1 LSWAGEISVN
11 RMEFGEP
18 KQARKEQF
26 SPPGLPTAKL
36 NINSQTG
43 LTVVIPTL
51 NEEKSIA
58 DLIRELNKGGFLNI
72 LVIDGNST
80 DCTVQVARELGVN
93 VIYQNG
99 KGKGDAL
106 RQAFSYDGLDD
117 WVVMIDADGSM
128 NPREILSLLGPLGQ
142 EADVVKG
149 SRFLPGGFSEDMTIS
164 RKLGNKFFV
173 FLVNLLWK
181 AKYTDLCYGYAA
193 FRKDSL
199 RKLYPH
205 LKSRNFEIETEIFI
219 KAKKLGLRV
228 KEVPSIE
235 LRRRFGKS
243 NLKAFRDGFKIL
255 QVIVH
260 ESLKA

>member
-1 LSWAGEISVN
+1 
-11 RMEFGEP
+11 M
-18 KQARKEQF
+18 
-26 SPPGLPTAKL
+26 
-36 NINSQTG
+36 
-43 LTVVIPTL
+43 
-51 NEEKSIA
+51 
-58 DLIRELNKGGFLNI
+58 
-72 LVIDGNST
+72 
-80 DCTVQVARELGVN
+80 
-93 VIYQNG
+93 
-99 KGKGDAL
+99 
-106 RQAFSYDGLDD
+106 
-117 WVVMIDADGSM
+117 
-128 NPREILSLLGPLGQ
+128 
-142 EADVVKG
+142 
-149 SRFLPGGFSEDMTIS
+149 
-164 RKLGNKFFV
+164 